1 MTTPAPKPRIRIRE
15 ATRADLSEI
24 LDVHFEAF
32 GPDPMN
38 QLMYPAGVT
47 ENAREMFGHS
57 LFPPESEAAADEN
70 KHGETRIFVAEL
82 LADDT
87 ADDVPVEIVAYAKW
101 QIFRHERPETEWNVE
116 DPPMTTEILG
126 EGVDAEV
133 YNAFL
138 GGMHRVRKTHSRGDA
153 SVNLGILA
161 CRSTRQRLGAAS
173 ALMRWGTE
181 LADELGVPSYLESS
195 PYGYP
200 VYKKFGYQ
208 DIDVLDLPVTELY
221 GAVKTNDRKWGED
234 SAVELAGPLA
244 PGTYRSAIMKRPAK
258 ATAV

>member
-1 MTTPAPKPRIRIRE
+1 MTRPTSKPRIRIRE
-15 ATRADLSEI
+15 ATRADLSAL

-32 GPDPMN
+32 DSDPMN

-47 ENAREMFGHS
+47 ENARELFGQS
-57 LFPPESEAAADEN
+57 LFPPESDTVDEN

-87 ADDVPVEIVAYAKW
+87 ADEVPVEIVAYAKW
-101 QIFRHERPETEWNVE
+101 QIFRHGRPEAEWNTD
-116 DPPMTTEILG
+116 DPPMTTEMLG
-126 EGVDAEV
+126 EGVDADV

-138 GGMHRVRKTHSRGDA
+138 GGMHRVRKQHSRGDA

-161 CRSTRQRLGAAS
+161 CRPTRQRLGAAS

-181 LADELGVPSYLESS
+181 LADELGLPSYLESS

-208 DIDVLDLPVTELY
+208 DIDVLDLKITELW
-221 GAVKTNDRKWGED
+221 GVVKTNDRKWGED
-234 SAVELAGPLA
+234 SAVELAGPLPA
-244 PGTYRSAIMKRPAK
+244 GTYRSAIMKRPAK
-258 ATAV
+258 AASV